1 MYSIHL
7 MNGEY
12 LSVYDLR
19 DIDKIRELSEG
30 GLDILKYLQD
40 DLAKIDIEK
49 LRSERWKQKQG

>member
-1 MYSIHL
+1 